1 MGRTFIVAAIALL
14 VFCAATRAQP
24 TNTTDRSWELQ
35 YPRAI
40 VNLIYGRFA
49 WKSSPVLIR
58 PSHGDNDTVRG
69 IKEPTAVY
77 FQNKWHLFATAR
89 SEKPSHQIVYL
100 SFDDWNQADKSTRH
114 VLKLDPTH
122 SASPQVFYFE
132 PQRKW
137 YLIYQ
142 IQDPKKNPTIQP
154 AYSTSDDISNP
165 ASWTSPQPLFETQ
178 PDNIRLWTDFWVLC
192 TDRRDYPLQERAYL
206 FFSSRDGKLWRCQTA
221 LGDFPA
227 KWSRPQSC
235 LESDVL
241 QGARVYRLRGY
252 RKYLTIIE
260 AQETGRRFC
269 KAFWADFPNGRWD
282 DLAVSEKRS
291 FASRLNIK
299 QDPQWIEQISRG
311 EILRTSYDQRMEID
325 PLHIQFLFAGIDEY
339 DKTDRGYGQIPW
351 RIGLLEPQ

>member
-1 MGRTFIVAAIALL
+1 MRRPVIALAFL
-14 VFCAATRAQP
+14 LLCAPALLAQP
-24 TNTTDRSWELQ
+24 ANTTDRSWELQ

-49 WKSSPVLIR
+49 WKSSSCLIFPNR
-58 PSHGDNDTVRG
+58 GDNDNTRG
-69 IKEPTAVY
+69 IKEPTAVF
-77 FQNKWHLFATAR
+77 FQGKWHLFATAR

-100 SFDDWNQADKSTRH
+100 SFEDWNQADKSPRQI
-114 VLKLDPTH
+114 LKLDANYA
-122 SASPQVFYFE
+122 ASPQVFYFE

-142 IQDPKKNPTIQP
+142 IEDLKKNPTIQP
-154 AYSTSDDISNP
+154 VFSTSDDIANP
-165 ASWTSPQPLFETQ
+165 SSWTAPQPLFAAQ
-178 PDNIRLWTDFWVLC
+178 PDNVRLWTDFWVIC
-192 TDRRDYPLQERAYL
+192 DDTRGFL
-206 FFSSRDGKLWRCQTA
+206 FFSSRDGNLWRSHTTLA
-221 LGDFPA
+221 DFPH

-241 QGARVYRLRGY
+241 QGARVYRLRNY

-260 AQETGRRFC
+260 AQETGRRYC

-282 DLAVSEKRS
+282 ELAVSEKKS
-291 FASRLNIK
+291 FAGKLNIK
-299 QDPQWIEQISRG
+299 QDPQWINQISRG
-311 EILRTSYDQRMEID
+311 EILRSSYDQRMEID
-325 PLHIQFLFAGIDEY
+325 PLQLRFLFAAIDEY